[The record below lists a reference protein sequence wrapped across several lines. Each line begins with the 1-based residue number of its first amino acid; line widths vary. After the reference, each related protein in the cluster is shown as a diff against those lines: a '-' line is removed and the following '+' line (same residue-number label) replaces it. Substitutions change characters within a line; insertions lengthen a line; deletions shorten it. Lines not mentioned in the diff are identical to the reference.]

1 MIEGS
6 IIIIGDNNVD
16 ALRLTVVASGALQME
31 HVLDQET
38 AELLMAGTKV
48 NDEMIVVLTIL
59 YTIAWSL
66 SLSFS
71 M

>member
-6 IIIIGDNNVD
+6 IVIIGDNNVD
-16 ALRLTVVASGALQME
+16 ALRLTVVASGVLQLE

-48 NDEMIVVLTIL
+48 SDVMVVDL
-59 YTIAWSL
+59 
-66 SLSFS
+66 
-71 M
+71 

>member
-6 IIIIGDNNVD
+6 IVIIGDNNVD

-38 AELLMAGTKV
+38 AELLRAGTKV
-48 NDEMIVVLTIL
+48 SDVMIVVL
-59 YTIAWSL
+59 
-66 SLSFS
+66 
-71 M
+71 